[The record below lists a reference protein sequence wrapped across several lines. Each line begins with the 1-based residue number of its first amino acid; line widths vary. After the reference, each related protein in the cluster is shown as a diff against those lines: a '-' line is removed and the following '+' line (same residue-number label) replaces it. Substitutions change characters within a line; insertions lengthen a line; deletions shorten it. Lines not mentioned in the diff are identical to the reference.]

1 MSNLVGKIGSGGGLL
16 GAASSGGSLSGKLGQ
31 SSGGTSDHRFLLHR
45 DADDQHP
52 MSAVTGLADALK
64 LIPAPVEPIT
74 NSEMEELLK

>member
-1 MSNLVGKIGSGGGLL
+1 MSNLVGSLSGGAAARGS
-16 GAASSGGSLSGKLGQ
+16 ASSGGSLSGKLGQ